1 MEKRKSKPKQK
12 SKSVQSA
19 GPRSKPKPKA
29 KPKIAMYTLEDMVTK
44 HVGPRGTPAREHY
57 EFELQM
63 SVFGALIRSVRLE
76 KKLTQDELGA
86 LVGVKKAHISKIEN
100 GAHHARVDT
109 LVKIFKALKAD
120 VRIQVRMKGR
130 VLEMLRS

>member
-1 MEKRKSKPKQK
+1 
-12 SKSVQSA
+12 
-19 GPRSKPKPKA
+19 
-29 KPKIAMYTLEDMVTK
+29 MYTLEDMVTK

-86 LVGVKKAHISKIEN
+86 LKIGNNVTDYAWDGRDEFGDQLANGVYLYKVFIRQNGENIE
-100 GAHHARVDT
+100 
-109 LVKIFKALKAD
+109 
-120 VRIQVRMKGR
+120 
-130 VLEMLRS
+130 LRSSGGDRGFKNGYGKLYLLR